1 MTARHTEGRGTCPGL
16 RASECGSVTVEAA
29 GALMAITVFFVML
42 VTGLGAF
49 GTQIALTSLARDAAR
64 AASLASDRPSAEAA
78 VERVLRNA
86 EGVNHIV
93 ASDGEFIRVSLTR
106 QVRLF
111 RIPGGLQLSAAASA
125 LEESPW

>member
-1 MTARHTEGRGTCPGL
+1 
-16 RASECGSVTVEAA
+16 
-29 GALMAITVFFVML
+29 MAITVFFVML

-111 RIPGGLQLSAAASA
+111 RIAGGLQLSAAASA